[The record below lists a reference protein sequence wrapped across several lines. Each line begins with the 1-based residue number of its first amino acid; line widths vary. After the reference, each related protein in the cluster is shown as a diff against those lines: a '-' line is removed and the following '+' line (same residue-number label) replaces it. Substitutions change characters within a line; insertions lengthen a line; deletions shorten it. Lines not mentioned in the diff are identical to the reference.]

1 MKRNFSPEVRL
12 RILVTGGAGYIGS
25 HVAKALSLAGHEPVV
40 LDNLSMGHRWA
51 VRWGPLVEADLA
63 NRTALAQILKGMDAV
78 IHLAAF
84 TYVGESV
91 SDPGKYYRN
100 NFSNA
105 INLLDAMVAN
115 GVKHIVFSS
124 TAAVYGEPSQ
134 VPIPETEKK
143 QPINPYGESKLYVEH
158 ALAAYAEAHGLRWL
172 ALRYFNA
179 AGADNT
185 GQIGEMHKPETHLIP
200 IAVYTA
206 LGIREQMQ
214 VFGTDYPT
222 PDGTAIRD
230 YIHVDDLADGHVRGV
245 EYLQEGGAPDAM
257 NLGTGHGHS
266 VKAVIEATERLSGRP
281 VRVKESPRRAGDPP
295 ELVAASA
302 KAKSVLGWQPKSSDL
317 DAIVASAV
325 RWHRHALDAGL
336 QI

>member
-1 MKRNFSPEVRL
+1 M

-63 NRTALAQILKGMDAV
+63 DRAALVQILKGMDAV

-115 GVKHIVFSS
+115 GLKHIVFSS

-143 QPINPYGESKLYVEH
+143 HPINPYGESKLYVEH
-158 ALAAYAEAHGLRWL
+158 ALAAYAGAHGLRWL

-295 ELVAASA
+295 ELVAAPA

-325 RWHRHALDAGL
+325 RWHRHALEAGL